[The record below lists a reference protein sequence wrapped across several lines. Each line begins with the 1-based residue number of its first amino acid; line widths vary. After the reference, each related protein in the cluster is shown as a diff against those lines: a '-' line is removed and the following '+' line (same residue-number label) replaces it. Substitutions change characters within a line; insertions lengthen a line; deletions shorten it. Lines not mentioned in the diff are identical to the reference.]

1 MSEAR
6 SWSDTPLSAED
17 GWDTAAVYIP
27 GGRGKE
33 RLPLTG
39 GWLISCQ
46 GNQQRDTPLT
56 ASLITYYQLGPGA
69 FI

>member
-39 GWLISCQ
+39 GWLISYQ
-46 GNQQRDTPLT
+46 GNQQGGRPLPP
-56 ASLITYYQLGPGA
+56 L
-69 FI
+69 